1 MTNPNYTVN
10 FGVDPLLQNPYSPI
24 NIDYEREIEDRM
36 RKLQAMKEQYSQV
49 KQYTAGNS
57 LWTEIDREVS
67 SLTEDQRNILFNSET
82 YSSID
87 TELKLLIQQAL
98 INSVKSVVESSE
110 VGKDLLTKQ
119 LNFIKSSKDKIVAQ
133 SNKEI
138 ELFKKF
144 QIAAKANPELTYN
157 EFIKTI
163 NDK

>member
-1 MTNPNYTVN
+1 MINPNYTVN
-10 FGVDPLLQNPYSPI
+10 FGVDPLLQNPYSP
-24 NIDYEREIEDRM
+24 NNVDYEREIEDRM
-36 RKLQAMKEQYSQV
+36 RKLQAMKEQYIQV
-49 KQYTAGNS
+49 KQHTATNS

-87 TELKLLIQQAL
+87 IELKLLIQQAL

-138 ELFKKF
+138 EMFKKF
-144 QIAAKANPELTYN
+144 QIAAKANPELTYK

>member
-1 MTNPNYTVN
+1 
-10 FGVDPLLQNPYSPI
+10 
-24 NIDYEREIEDRM
+24 
-36 RKLQAMKEQYSQV
+36 MKEQYIQV
-49 KQYTAGNS
+49 KQHTATNS

-119 LNFIKSSKDKIVAQ
+119 LNLLKVVRIKLLHNLIKKLKCLKS
-133 SNKEI
+133 
-138 ELFKKF
+138 FKL
-144 QIAAKANPELTYN
+144 QLRLIPN
-157 EFIKTI
+157 
-163 NDK
+163 

>member
-1 MTNPNYTVN
+1 MIEKFQV
-10 FGVDPLLQNPYSPI
+10 LQKI
-24 NIDYEREIEDRM
+24 
-36 RKLQAMKEQYSQV
+36 KK
-49 KQYTAGNS
+49 
-57 LWTEIDREVS
+57 
-67 SLTEDQRNILFNSET
+67 NILFNSET

>member
-1 MTNPNYTVN
+1 MNT
-10 FGVDPLLQNPYSPI
+10 YS
-24 NIDYEREIEDRM
+24 
-36 RKLQAMKEQYSQV
+36 
-49 KQYTAGNS
+49 
-57 LWTEIDREVS
+57 VS
-67 SLTEDQRNILFNSET
+67 SSIPKPVSFPLHGADKTVPDHKTFVAWCKDQGKVLTEDQKNILFNSET